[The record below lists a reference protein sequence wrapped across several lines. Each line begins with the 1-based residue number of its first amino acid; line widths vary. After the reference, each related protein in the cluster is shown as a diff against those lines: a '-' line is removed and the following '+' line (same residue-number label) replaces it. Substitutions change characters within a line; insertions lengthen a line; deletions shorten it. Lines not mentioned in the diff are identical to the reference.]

1 MWLNFIY
8 RFTFSVMKNVL
19 FMSPTLGMGGAQ
31 QHMVYFANYLI
42 SRNYKVLVINLSLD
56 NTIAYRFDGG
66 VEIINIPRAYNFDL
80 KPAKNVARIVKERK
94 IETIFCDSLICYLFL
109 FRLHRI
115 KSIKISI
122 IFHTSFYVSRYFYLK
137 DFFVRLLVRKGVR
150 LIGIAENQIEFLS
163 RILFFKKNRFRLIY
177 NGVDTNIFNFEYRVN
192 SRADDMRRQLSIPD
206 NAFVI
211 VKTARFSPE
220 KNHEMAIQVLALL
233 RQKFKI
239 DAYMIF
245 VGNTNRN
252 RMELIGTMSEKF
264 AVAEY
269 VRMVGVA
276 RDVRPYLAIS
286 DLFILTSKSVETFSI
301 AALEAMS
308 VGLPV
313 VITDLGGAREM
324 VINGK
329 NGFVVDCGDAEKF
342 SQAVVDIVKGNL
354 EFSNSDISDFISQ
367 NFGLD
372 NTNRLL
378 EEFIF

>member
-1 MWLNFIY
+1 
-8 RFTFSVMKNVL
+8 
-19 FMSPTLGMGGAQ
+19 MSPTLGMGGAQ

-94 IETIFCDSLICYLFL
+94 IETIFCDSLFCYLFL